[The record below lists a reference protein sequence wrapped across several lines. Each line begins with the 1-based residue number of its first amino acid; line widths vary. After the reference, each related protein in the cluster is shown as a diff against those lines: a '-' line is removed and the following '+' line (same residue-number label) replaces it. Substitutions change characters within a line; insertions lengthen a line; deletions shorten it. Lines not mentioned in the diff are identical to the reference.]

1 VGNLWV
7 VVPAYRESAVIAQTL
22 RGLARFLPRVV
33 VVDDGSADE
42 TASLARDAGAVIVQH
57 AVNLGAGAATQTG
70 IEYALSQ
77 GADYVCTFD
86 ADGQHDSST
95 IDVMLEALTSG
106 KAEVALGSR
115 FLGATE
121 GMTAARRLVLRVA
134 IAFTRWQTGL
144 PLSDTHNG
152 LRAFTRR
159 AAELIDL
166 RHAGMAHGSEI
177 LAQIARQRLSYV
189 EVPTTVRYSAYSMR
203 KGQSLSNS
211 VKIVFELFYAAWSR

>member
-1 VGNLWV
+1 
-7 VVPAYRESAVIAQTL
+7 
-22 RGLARFLPRVV
+22 
-33 VVDDGSADE
+33 
-42 TASLARDAGAVIVQH
+42 
-57 AVNLGAGAATQTG
+57 
-70 IEYALSQ
+70 
-77 GADYVCTFD
+77 
-86 ADGQHDSST
+86 
-95 IDVMLEALTSG
+95 
-106 KAEVALGSR
+106 
-115 FLGATE
+115 
-121 GMTAARRLVLRVA
+121 VA